1 MKYSI
6 KYKNAYAKLMLDI
19 EDDDV
24 YIIGCSN
31 FQYKGYSVTVLCEGQ
46 SLYAAIKDFVEMTDE
61 TIDTIDNEEEI

>member
-31 FQYKGYSVTVLCEGQ
+31 FQYKGYSATVLCEGQ
-46 SLYAAIKDFVEMTDE
+46 SLYAAIKDFVEMIDE
-61 TIDTIDNEEEI
+61 TIDTIDNEEEN

>member
-19 EDDDV
+19 EDNDA

-46 SLYAAIKDFVEMTDE
+46 SLYTAIKDFVEMTDE
-61 TIDTIDNEEEI
+61 AIYTIDNEEEN

>member
-6 KYKNAYAKLMLDI
+6 KYKNACAKLMLDI

-31 FQYKGYSVTVLCEGQ
+31 FQYKGYSVTVLCEGH
-46 SLYAAIKDFVEMTDE
+46 SLYDIIQDFVEMTDE
-61 TIDTIDNEEEI
+61 IIETINNEEEI

>member
-6 KYKNAYAKLMLDI
+6 KYKNAYVKLMLDT

-31 FQYKGYSVTVLCEGQ
+31 FQHKDYSVTVLCEGQ
-46 SLYAAIKDFVEMTDE
+46 SLYSAIKDFVEMIDE
-61 TIDTIDNEEEI
+61 IIDTIDNKEKD